1 MEKLTYVTG
10 NYGKYYSVK
19 KYFEQEDI
27 PVAFFKHDAM
37 EPMINDITTIA
48 KAKVEEAYQLL
59 KSPCFVADS
68 AFYIDHY
75 PNNPGYPG
83 AFVKRSG
90 VSSHIDSLL
99 ETMKE
104 EPQRS
109 CRFVDCLAFYDG
121 KDIYY
126 FYATCKGT
134 LTYEK
139 RGNHL
144 KIAKS
149 KLWEVFIPEGY
160 NKTLAEMTEE
170 ETEERRK
177 KEDSATKKFI
187 AWYKKEYLNRE
198 KEKVLVR

>member
-1 MEKLTYVTG
+1 
-10 NYGKYYSVK
+10 
-19 KYFEQEDI
+19 
-27 PVAFFKHDAM
+27 
-37 EPMINDITTIA
+37 
-48 KAKVEEAYQLL
+48 
-59 KSPCFVADS
+59 
-68 AFYIDHY
+68 
-75 PNNPGYPG
+75 
-83 AFVKRSG
+83 
-90 VSSHIDSLL
+90 
-99 ETMKE
+99 MKE

-144 KIAKS
+144 KFYPIRS
-149 KLWEVFIPEGY
+149 NSEDEGY